1 MSATIDQLFNER
13 PFRGTTINADAA
25 GQAVTVTPDDSGLIF
40 INREDA
46 GTVTYTLPAT
56 ASCKG
61 KWFWFINMADV
72 DMNITAGTAD
82 TLVCQNNAAADS
94 IVFST
99 ATELI
104 GAAILV
110 VGDGTY
116 MYVMATSGC
125 TLDDGSG

>member
-25 GQAVTVTPDDSGLIF
+25 GQAVTVTADDAGLLF

-46 GTVTYTLPAT
+46 GTVTYTLPT
-56 ASCKG
+56 TSLCKG

-72 DMNITAGTAD
+72 DMTITAGTVD
-82 TLVCQNNAAADS
+82 TLVCKNNAAADS
-94 IVFST
+94 VTFTT

-104 GAAILV
+104 GAAVLV
-110 VGDGTY
+110 VGDGSY

-125 TLDDGSG
+125 TIEDGSG